1 MRMAGVH
8 PTGEGI
14 PTFGKRFAILNLDL
28 MAIMF
33 DSIKD
38 TDEGKLFVS
47 NCIRWNEAVHQ
58 HHPRPLTIFTTL
70 CFSNSSQPE
79 LARPSPFANLI
90 DELGDFVKGSPE
102 VQIDKSLKLDE
113 KDIVLHKTRWYA
125 GAGNALEQILKAQG
139 INTIVIS
146 GITLSGVV
154 MSTVY
159 RLFDLDYN
167 IYVVSDNVME
177 FPGEGSAELR
187 ECLLTT
193 QLKNMNVGIITLD
206 EALKMLEL
214 AG

>member
-1 MRMAGVH
+1 MAGAQA
-8 PTGEGI
+8 TGEGV
-14 PTFGKRFAILNLDL
+14 PSFGKRFAILNLDL

-33 DSIKD
+33 DSIKK
-38 TDEGKLFVS
+38 TDEGELFIS
-47 NCIRWNEAVHQ
+47 NCVRWNEAVHQ

-70 CFSNSSQPE
+70 CFSNYSQPE

-90 DELGDFVKGSPE
+90 DKFGDFVKGSPE

-125 GAGNALEQILKAQG
+125 GAGNGLEQILKAQN
-139 INTIVIS
+139 ISTVVIS

-206 EALKMLEL
+206 EALKMLEM